1 MAGDSSRRRVRRRL
15 VWATIAFVPVLA
27 IGLFVAVAFEARDRL
42 PELLAWVVREF
53 VPGVELQVAS
63 ARLESRNRFVAT
75 GVAVKF
81 EDAATAAFEATRVE
95 VDFALSEVWEGRV
108 RAVHVNRPQI
118 MWTGETRGA
127 GGPGPAEASVETGGG
142 FGWSIDRL
150 SARDGHLEVSHPSLP
165 EVVLDFELA
174 LEDVGDT
181 EASTGRV
188 RTLAVTNLRLGPDE
202 HPLVRSPRVE
212 AELSWT
218 GARRGRLERL
228 QITQPQ
234 IDLSATLP
242 KVADENADE
251 DGSAEGTF
259 VIGHLVV
266 QDAHVKSPPAGQ
278 LPGLEARFG
287 LDLRDVGDAPPL
299 ADRTQTVDV
308 TDVRVTTPGPA
319 REPMMKIARLSADVS
334 VAGLLQRRAIGAL
347 RVPVGSLLLDA
358 HGRAFLLG
366 ENSEPSGA
374 SGGTWTIGTL
384 EIGTLAV
391 HLAEL
396 GPPLPDVTFDVHTT
410 LTDLPL
416 SAAAAEI
423 ADDAQ
428 ELELAS
434 LALYSPFDP
443 FKKVVTVG
451 SVFVDF
457 TLAGLARQ
465 TIDEVKLL
473 RPTIYLAEDLF
484 WYMTNERADATSSPS
499 SPWTIDLLKAELGS
513 LILEIGKARRVG
525 LPITFETQVRDV
537 KLDNL
542 ADLKLAAEL
551 HVPEESYRF
560 PDYDVDLERVHGQLQ
575 FDYPPGEGSENF
587 VSTLYADAFT
597 WRDYSLEKGWLSLTF
612 DPKGINGTFGG
623 AGYDG
628 YVNGGITV
636 PYAFGEP
643 WVGWVSAS
651 EIDLTELTAVI
662 AGGAVEMTG
671 PLDANIALTIAN
683 QTLETAEGDLVLAKP
698 GRLEF
703 TRLDE
708 SQIPKGWASWQRD
721 LGKIALE
728 ALKNFEYDAGQGK
741 LDFERGVGLA
751 TLDLKGPDGGR
762 RLEVHY
768 HGDGGDPLSLDVRVA
783 SREDGE

>member
-1 MAGDSSRRRVRRRL
+1 MAADLSRRRARRRL
-15 VWATIAFVPVLA
+15 LWATVAFVPILVT
-27 IGLFVAVAFEARDRL
+27 GLLVSVALEARDRL

-53 VPGVELQVAS
+53 VPGVELQVAT

-75 GVAVKF
+75 DVVVTLGDSRKPVFQA
-81 EDAATAAFEATRVE
+81 ERLA
-95 VDFALSEVWEGRV
+95 VDFALFEIWEERV
-108 RAVHVNRPQI
+108 RAVSVDQPRVA
-118 MWTGETRGA
+118 WTDETVGGA
-127 GGPGPAEASVETGGG
+127 FGPGGTATAPGDG
-142 FGWSIDRL
+142 FGWSVDRL
-150 SARDGHLEVSHPSLP
+150 SARGGHLEVSRPPSLP
-165 EVVLDFELA
+165 EFVFDFDLDLHD
-174 LEDVGDT
+174 LGST
-181 EASTGRV
+181 EASAERV
-188 RTLAVTNLRLGPDE
+188 RTLSVTNVRVGPDE
-202 HPLVRSPRVE
+202 HPLIRSPRIE
-212 AELSWT
+212 AELSVAA
-218 GARRGRLERL
+218 ARRGQLERL
-228 QITQPQ
+228 EITRPE
-234 IDLSATLP
+234 IDLSAALP
-242 KVADENADE
+242 EASASDPNASPE
-251 DGSAEGTF
+251 GSFA
-259 VIGHLVV
+259 VGHLVV
-266 QDAHVKSPPAGQ
+266 EDAHLTSPPAGQ
-278 LPGLEARFG
+278 VPGVEARFG
-287 LDLRDVGDAPPL
+287 LDLRDVGDGPVRG
-299 ADRTQTVDV
+299 DRSHAVEV
-308 TDVRVTTPGPA
+308 TDVRVTTPGA
-319 REPMMKIARLSADVS
+319 THEPMLTIARLSADISVS
-334 VAGLLQRRAIGAL
+334 DVLERRSIEAL
-347 RVPVGSLLLDA
+347 RVPDGTLLLDA
-358 HGRAFLLG
+358 RGRRFLLAEDAAAGRA
-366 ENSEPSGA
+366 SGA
-374 SGGTWTIGTL
+374 AWTIGTL

-457 TLAGLARQ
+457 TLAGLTRQ
-465 TIDEVKLL
+465 RIHQVKLL

-484 WYMTNERADATSSPS
+484 WYMTNEREGATSSPP

-551 HVPEESYRF
+551 HVPEESYSF
-560 PDYDVDLERVHGQLQ
+560 PDYDVDLDRVRGQLQ

-587 VSTLYADAFT
+587 VSTLYADVFT
-597 WRDYSLEKGWLSLTF
+597 WQEYSIEEGWLSLTF

-628 YVNGGITV
+628 YLNGGLTV

-683 QTLETAEGDLVLAKP
+683 QSLATAKGDLRLAKP
-698 GRLEF
+698 GRLVL
-703 TRLDE
+703 TRLRE
-708 SQIPKGWASWQRD
+708 AEIPKDWPSWQRD
-721 LGKIALE
+721 LGNIALE
-728 ALKNFEYDAGQGK
+728 TLGNFEYAMGKGK
-741 LDFERGVGLA
+741 LDYARGVGLA
-751 TLDLKGPDGGR
+751 TLDLKGRHGGR
-762 RLEVHY
+762 SLEVRY
-768 HGDGGDPLSLDVRVA
+768 HGEGSDPLSLDVRVA
-783 SREDGE
+783 SREDGT